1 MKEIVIDA
9 YGGDYSPTEIIKG
22 AVLALKKI
30 KDKSFKIILTGK
42 SDEIKLFLSDY
53 KYDAERIEV
62 IEASEIISN
71 NESPTDAIKNKK
83 NSSLVV
89 ALDYLKQN
97 ENAVALI
104 SAGSTGAVLTGGFLK
119 IGRIKG
125 VSRPALAPLLPT
137 KKESK
142 TLLIDCGANMDCK
155 PINLVHFAMM
165 GSIYMQCLYGIEKPR
180 VALLNVGVEDKK
192 GNELCKEVFPLLKQ
206 ININFVGNMEA
217 RDAFS
222 GDYDVIVT
230 DGFGGN
236 VLLKTAEGCI
246 NLVTGEIK
254 SLTKKSLSGLV
265 GVSFMSSVFK
275 KLKKK
280 IDYTKMGGSPF
291 LGIKKLIIKSHGSSK
306 AKTILSCVQQALVL
320 QEKNINQK
328 IEQELEQLSI
338 VE

>member
-1 MKEIVIDA
+1 MKEIIIDA

-30 KDKSFKIILTGK
+30 KDKSFNIVLTGK

-53 KYDAERIEV
+53 KYNTERIKIIDAKEV
-62 IEASEIISN
+62 IIN
-71 NESPTDAIKNKK
+71 NESPTEAIKHKT

-97 ENAVALI
+97 EDAIALI

-137 KKESK
+137 RKETK

-155 PINLVHFAMM
+155 PINLVHFAIM
-165 GSIYMQCLYGIEKPR
+165 GSIYMQCLYGISKPR

-192 GNELCKEVFPLLKQ
+192 GNELCKEVFPLLKEL
-206 ININFVGNMEA
+206 NINFVGNMEA

-254 SLTKKSLSGLV
+254 ALTKKSISGLV

-280 IDYTKMGGSPF
+280 LDYTKMGGSPF

-306 AKTILSCVQQALVL
+306 AKTILSCVQQALTL
-320 QEKNINQK
+320 ADKNINER
-328 IEQELEQLSI
+328 IEQELSKLSF